1 MKKIFLLI
9 VVLVS
14 FTEAKSM
21 FLQDPSRTPNNPKQV
36 DPVTTVDG
44 STGKYK
50 KDHKTST
57 GKHFA
62 TDKKHIKTA
71 KARYDNGLE
80 KEKTKDTEP
89 GK

>member
-1 MKKIFLLI
+1 MKKIFLLTI
-9 VVLVS
+9 ILIS
-14 FTEAKSM
+14 FFDVKSL
-21 FLQDPSRTPNNPKQV
+21 FRQDPSRTPNNPKQV

-62 TDKKHIKTA
+62 SDKKHIKTA
-71 KARYDNGLE
+71 KVHHDDGQE
-80 KEKTKDTEP
+80 KQKAKGTET